1 MYALTLALALAR
13 AVSAAITVESP
24 GADTNVKPGDRIT
37 AGWLPDDTGSWT
49 SMSINFMSG
58 SDDDPI
64 QLQQLATGIDATDP
78 NATTYGFTAPN
89 VNPYSQI
96 YFLQL

>member
-13 AVSAAITVESP
+13 AAR
-24 GADTNVKPGDRIT
+24 GDHGRVARRRHERQARRQDPT
-37 AGWLPDDTGSWT
+37 GWLPDDTGSWT